1 MLIKKIAWVFRM
13 MKISHQSEVGVCI
26 HIRPHTLPL
35 TVYIF
40 SLWEESR
47 HFIIRDFAFPSLSR
61 FFLFQ
66 VIRTRH
72 EKRRERENSVQHT
85 MREGRFYHFMR
96 ARRGL
101 DDLVQVVLHAYFE
114 RSKCERK
121 KGWGRLSLEIY
132 MQHRFWRIYLSFE
145 GGKAIT
151 LKCLVRKP
159 TKGLKWKRTKCVQ

>member
-1 MLIKKIAWVFRM
+1 
-13 MKISHQSEVGVCI
+13 MKRSQKRGLTPSPSNWAQSSSNPVRKRVRFDEEHSADISLFAILHFP
-26 HIRPHTLPL
+26 R
-35 TVYIF
+35 
-40 SLWEESR
+40 SLV
-47 HFIIRDFAFPSLSR
+47 

-72 EKRRERENSVQHT
+72 EKRRERENSVHHT

-101 DDLVQVVLHAYFE
+101 DDLVQVVFHVCCEGQSVREKEVGDGY
-114 RSKCERK
+114 RSKFTCSI
-121 KGWGRLSLEIY
+121 L
-132 MQHRFWRIYLSFE
+132 RFWRIYLSFE